1 MNDEPSVRSV
11 VILTGPMSAGKSTI
25 APLLAEALGLERVEM
40 DTLRWA
46 YYDEIGYDRVL
57 ESRIAQQEGWPGL
70 LHYWKP
76 FEAHAV
82 ERAVAEHRN
91 CVLDFGA
98 SHSVYED
105 QELFQR
111 VQRALA
117 PFPYVILLLPSPD
130 PGRSVQ
136 IMNERFSQQIEATGQ
151 EVNPELLEMNEF
163 FCRHPSNRQLATR
176 VVYTL
181 DHTPEQTCG
190 EIVRWI
196 EGEGGVITDP
206 GCPRRRA

>member
-1 MNDEPSVRSV
+1 MKDELIVRSV
-11 VILTGPMSAGKSTI
+11 VILIGPMSAGKSTI
-25 APLLAEALGLERVEM
+25 APLLAEAFDLERVEM

-46 YYDEIGYDRVL
+46 YYEEIGYDRAL
-57 ESRIAQQEGWPGL
+57 ESRIAQQEGWSGL
-70 LHYWKP
+70 FRYWKP

-98 SHSVYED
+98 GHSVYED
-105 QELFQR
+105 AELLQR

-117 PFPYVILLLPSPD
+117 PFPYVVLLLPAPD
-130 PGRSVQ
+130 LDFSARIV
-136 IMNERFSQQIEATGQ
+136 NARFSQEIEATGQ
-151 EVNPELLEMNEF
+151 EVNPELLEMNEL
-163 FCRHPSNRQLATR
+163 FCRHPSNRQLATK

-181 DHTPEQTCG
+181 DHTPEQTCE

-196 EGEGGVITDP
+196 EDEGGVVKDP
-206 GCPRRRA
+206 GCPPPPA

>member
-1 MNDEPSVRSV
+1 MKDELIVRSV
-11 VILTGPMSAGKSTI
+11 VILIGPMSAGKSTI
-25 APLLAEALGLERVEM
+25 APLLAEAFDLERVEM

-46 YYDEIGYDRVL
+46 YYEEIGYDRAL
-57 ESRIAQQEGWPGL
+57 ESRIAQQESWSGL
-70 LHYWKP
+70 FRYWKP

-98 SHSVYED
+98 GHSVYED
-105 QELFQR
+105 AELLQR

-117 PFPYVILLLPSPD
+117 PFPYVVLLLPAPD
-130 PGRSVQ
+130 LDFSARIV
-136 IMNERFSQQIEATGQ
+136 NARFSQEIEATGQ
-151 EVNPELLEMNEF
+151 EVNPELLEMNEL
-163 FCRHPSNRQLATR
+163 FCRHPSNRQLATK

-181 DHTPEQTCG
+181 DHTPEQTCE

-196 EGEGGVITDP
+196 EDEGGVVKDP
-206 GCPRRRA
+206 GCPPPPA

>member
-1 MNDEPSVRSV
+1 MNGEPVVRSV
-11 VILTGPMSAGKSTI
+11 VILIGPMSAGKSTI
-25 APLLAEALGLERVEM
+25 APLLAEAFDLERVEM

-46 YYDEIGYDRVL
+46 YYDEIGYDRAL

-70 LHYWKP
+70 LCYWKP

-82 ERAVAEHRN
+82 ERAVSEHRN

-98 SHSVYED
+98 GHSVYED

-111 VQRALA
+111 VRRALA
-117 PFPYVILLLPSPD
+117 PFRYVVLLLPSPD
-130 PGRSVQ
+130 LDRSVQ
-136 IMNERFSQQIEATGQ
+136 IVNARFSQEMEAIGQ
-151 EVNPELLEMNEF
+151 EADPKLLEMNKF
-163 FCRHPSNRQLATR
+163 FVRHPSNQQLATR

-181 DHTPEQTCG
+181 EHTPEQTCE

-196 EGEGGVITDP
+196 QAEGGVVTDP
-206 GCPRRRA
+206 G

>member
-1 MNDEPSVRSV
+1 MSDGPVVRSV
-11 VILTGPMSAGKSTI
+11 VILIGPMSAGKSTI
-25 APLLAEALGLERVEM
+25 APLLADALGLERVEM

-57 ESRIAQQEGWPGL
+57 ELQIAQQEGWPGL
-70 LHYWKP
+70 LRYWKP

-91 CVLDFGA
+91 CIFDFGA

-105 QELFQR
+105 QGLFQR
-111 VQRALA
+111 VQQALA
-117 PFPYVILLLPSPD
+117 PFRYVVLLLPSPD
-130 PGRSVQ
+130 LDLSVR
-136 IMNERFSQQIEATGQ
+136 IVNERFSQEIEATGQ
-151 EVNPELLEMNEF
+151 EVNPELLEMNAL
-163 FCRHPSNRQLATR
+163 FCRHPSNRQLATK

-181 DHTPEQTCG
+181 DHTPEQTCA

-196 EGEGGVITDP
+196 EGEGGVVTDP
-206 GCPRRRA
+206 VCPRRRV